1 MMFRRLYWVTERVQ
15 PDGATSVRG
24 VYTSIPDLLDHGL
37 PAVFDGAQHCALRLS
52 LVKLDSRSGPL
63 GTWTTTEFGR
73 IAEDLQPYVVT
84 GEFAIESVNLLRDEL
99 EKLLPATQK
108 P

>member
-15 PDGATSVRG
+15 PDGSTSVRG
-24 VYTSIPDLLDHGL
+24 VYTSIPDLVDHGF
-37 PAVFDGAQHCALRLS
+37 PAVFEATNPCALRLS

-63 GTWTTTEFGR
+63 GTWTPAEFGR

-84 GEFAIESVNLLRDEL
+84 GEFAVENVTMLRDEL
-99 EKLLPATQK
+99 MKSLATANQS
-108 P
+108 